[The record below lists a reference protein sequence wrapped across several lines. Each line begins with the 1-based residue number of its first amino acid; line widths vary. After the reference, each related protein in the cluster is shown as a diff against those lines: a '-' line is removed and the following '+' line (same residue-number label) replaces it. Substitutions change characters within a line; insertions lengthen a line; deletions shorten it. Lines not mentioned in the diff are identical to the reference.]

1 MEDLKLKA
9 NEIVDKAHNSIK
21 DIFEYIDEI
30 TEYNQK
36 KVLDAFYNN
45 KIGEEHFYTVTG
57 YGHDD
62 IGREALDKVF
72 ADTFKT
78 EAAIVRPHF
87 VSGSHTIA
95 CALFGVLRYGDRL
108 VSIAGEPY
116 DTMQQIIG
124 CRENCDD
131 FDTSLMGHGVKYS
144 EVPLKDGLDVDYE
157 NIEKY
162 LLPDTK
168 MVLIQRSRGYSLRK
182 PLSIADIEKIIKIV
196 KNKNPE
202 ICCFVDNCYGE
213 FIEKQEPTEVGAD
226 LIAGSLIKNP
236 GGGIV
241 EAGGYIAGKKKYV
254 DMAARRLTA
263 PGIGAEGGAMHNQT
277 RIMLQGFFMAPSITS
292 NAHKGAILAA
302 KVFEDMGFTTFPSSN
317 TKRTD
322 IIQTIQFNNEKEQQA
337 FCAMVQRYSPVE
349 SYLTPIPDTVPG
361 YDCNLLMAGGSF
373 IEGSTIELSADSP
386 TREPWAIYMQGG
398 LSYFHVKI
406 ALKGVVENLLK
417 LESDSQSEDQNDE
430 FWS

>member
-1 MEDLKLKA
+1 MDKTCLDKA
-9 NEIVDKAHNSIK
+9 NEIVDSAHESLFERFK
-21 DIFEYIDEI
+21 ELDIIE
-30 TEYNQK
+30 EYNQK

-87 VSGSHTIA
+87 VSGTHTIA
-95 CALFGVLRYGDRL
+95 CALFGVLKPNDRL
-108 VSIAGEPY
+108 VSVAAEPY
-116 DTMQQIIG
+116 DTMQEVIG
-124 CRENCDD
+124 SRKCDD
-131 FDTSLMGHGVKYS
+131 FDESLIGRGVKYS
-144 EVPLKDGLDVDYE
+144 EIPLKGNDVDYE

-162 LLPDTK
+162 LLDDTK
-168 MVLIQRSRGYSLRK
+168 MVLIQRSRGYSLRN
-182 PLSIADIEKIIKIV
+182 PLSIADIKRIIDIV
-196 KNKNPE
+196 KGKNPD

-213 FIEKQEPTEVGAD
+213 FTEKLEPTEVGAD

-241 EAGGYIAGKKKYV
+241 EAGGYIAGNKKYV

-263 PGIGAEGGAMHNQT
+263 PGIGAEGGAMYNQT
-277 RIMLQGFFMAPSITS
+277 RVILQGFFMAPSITT

-302 KVFEDMGFTTFPSSN
+302 KVFENMGFSTFPSSD

-322 IIQTIQFNNEKEQQA
+322 LIQTIKFNSMEQQQA

-373 IEGSTIELSADSP
+373 IEGSTIELSADGP

-398 LSYFHVKI
+398 LSYSHVKI
-406 ALKGVVENLLK
+406 ALKGVVAELLK
-417 LESDSQSEDQNDE
+417 KGL
-430 FWS
+430 